1 MKLSKYFEI
10 GKGTVPIILSCPHGG
25 YKKPKR
31 IPDKRFGV
39 QIPDRNTYFIAK
51 QILLAL
57 KNQNI
62 DLYFILNKIHR
73 SKVDLNRP
81 PRSKLAFNKSSIEA
95 ENIHQLFHD
104 QLLNFT
110 QESVQKYNKALII
123 DFHGFTK
130 PYMEYPDI
138 IFGNVF
144 GKTLQILENP
154 HVENCDKY
162 WGCSQ
167 LYNEIAESFTL
178 DDGLALSDI
187 NIAYSGGY
195 ITHRFY
201 NVPKVNAIQLEV
213 AKFIRMEQESTNRFI
228 KSFVKGIIN
237 TIN

>member
-10 GKGTVPIILSCPHGG
+10 GKGNVPVILSCPHGG

-31 IPDKRFGV
+31 IPNKTFG
-39 QIPDRNTYFIAK
+39 IHTPDRNTYFIAK
-51 QILLAL
+51 QILWAL
-57 KNQNI
+57 ESQNI
-62 DLYFILNKIHR
+62 YVYYIMNKIHR

-81 PRSKLAFNKSSIEA
+81 PRSTLAFNKTSVEA
-95 ENIHQLFHD
+95 KNIHQLFHD

-110 QESVQKYNKALII
+110 QECVQKYNKALII

-130 PYMEYPDI
+130 PYIEYPDI
-138 IFGNVF
+138 IFGNIF
-144 GKTLQILENP
+144 GKTLKILENP
-154 HVENCDKY
+154 QVENCDKY

-167 LYNEIAESFTL
+167 LYNEIAQCFTL

-201 NVPKVNAIQLEV
+201 NVPKVNAIQIEL
-213 AKFIRMEQESTNRFI
+213 AKFIRMEQTSTGKFI
-228 KSFVKGIIN
+228 QSFVNGILKLFA
-237 TIN
+237 

>member
-31 IPDKRFGV
+31 IPDKIFGV
-39 QIPDRNTYFIAK
+39 QTPDRNTYFIAK
-51 QILLAL
+51 QILWAL
-57 KNQNI
+57 KNRNI

-81 PRSKLAFNKSSIEA
+81 PRSKLAFNKSSLEA
-95 ENIHQLFHD
+95 KNIHQLFHD
-104 QLLNFT
+104 QLLNFS
-110 QESVQKYNKALII
+110 QQCVQRYDKALVV
-123 DFHGFTK
+123 DFHGYTK
-130 PYMEYPDI
+130 PYSEYPDV

-144 GKTLQILENP
+144 GKTLTILQNP
-154 HVENCDKY
+154 QVDNCDKY

-167 LYNEIAESFTL
+167 LFSEIAQHFTL

-201 NVPKVNAIQLEV
+201 NVPKVNAIQLEI
-213 AKFIRMEQESTNRFI
+213 AKFIRMEQKSTNRFI
-228 KSFVKGIIN
+228 KSFVKGIIK
-237 TIN
+237 IID